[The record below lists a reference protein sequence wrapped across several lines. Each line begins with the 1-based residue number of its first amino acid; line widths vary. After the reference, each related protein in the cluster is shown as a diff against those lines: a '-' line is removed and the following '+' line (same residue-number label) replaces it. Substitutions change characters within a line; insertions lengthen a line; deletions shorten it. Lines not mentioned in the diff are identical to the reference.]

1 MDQGPATGGKRAPWN
16 STRVG
21 FPTRFLDGTST
32 ISPVGSVTA
41 PGSTTLLFVLPRTYD
56 QQVCSL
62 ARALEAVGDR
72 WTLLILRDAF
82 QGICRFQDFQESLG
96 LSKHV
101 LSERLERLIE
111 EGILERRPYQERP
124 ERHEYRLTE
133 KGRELWKVLLLL
145 TLWGDEHYLAEGGRP
160 RIFRH
165 RGCGGTIDDRF
176 HCGRCGQELER
187 EDLELG
193 IGPGLE
199 AVADAAGRYPWR
211 VAKVA

>member
-1 MDQGPATGGKRAPWN
+1 MTE
-16 STRVG
+16 
-21 FPTRFLDGTST
+21 
-32 ISPVGSVTA
+32 
-41 PGSTTLLFVLPRTYD
+41 PGVAILPLVLPRTYD

-72 WTLLILRDAF
+72 WTLLLLRDAF
-82 QGICRFQDFQESLG
+82 QRIRRFQDFQESLG

-101 LSERLERLIE
+101 LSERLERLVE

-133 KGRELWKVLLLL
+133 KGRGLWKVLLLL

-160 RIFRH
+160 RLFRH
-165 RGCGGTIDDRF
+165 RGCGGSIDDRF
-176 HCGRCGQELER
+176 RCGRCGKELER
-187 EDLELG
+187 EDLELT

-211 VAKVA
+211 VAEVA